1 MNEEVKTVFKFS
13 AHVIN
18 KNLEDISQEESVITP
33 GGGGSSINWI
43 LGHILITR
51 DYLLNLLGFESQC
64 DDNME
69 QIYERGTQKVTIE
82 NAVDLKI
89 LIKLYNDSQIKIMK
103 ALDETDIRN
112 DKEKMDNISGLSF
125 HEAYHAGQTAV
136 LRRVIGKKGVIQ

>member
-1 MNEEVKTVFKFS
+1 MNEEVKTVFKFN

-33 GGGGSSINWI
+33 DGGGSSINWI

-51 DYLLNLLGFESQC
+51 DYLLSLFGLVSLCG
-64 DDNME
+64 DNMVE
-69 QIYERGTQKVTIE
+69 IYERGTQKVTIE
-82 NAVDLKI
+82 NAIDLKI
-89 LIKLYNDSQIKIMK
+89 LLKLYNDSQVKIMK
-103 ALDETDIRN
+103 ALDENDIRN
-112 DKEKMDNISGLSF
+112 DKEKMDNIPGLSF